1 MLLTRAVV
9 YCTSVGDL
17 PVHQGCWFNIFSVSC
32 KDGIGYM
39 QLIATMYDC
48 YFRIQLWCPS
58 LWISKKVY
66 LGALSWSLMATVADY
81 KYSATIYSYW
91 ISCSCRIWCC
101 KPENIFLELS
111 NSSPSLDRA
120 PEGAPPDL
128 VVFSKSVGVL
138 IGNDCYASSPSVQA
152 CKQTIWSIRSWS
164 NRRSHLTLKPFHH
177 QLNNLYKKTLTNHGC
192 ICGWIVI

>member
-1 MLLTRAVV
+1 MLTVCYFFLSTLHVIQFSGVLAWPFSALLSTTLQNVLLTRAVV

-17 PVHQGCWFNIFSVSC
+17 PVDQGCWFNIFSVSC

-39 QLIATMYDC
+39 QLIATMYGC
-48 YFRIQLWCPS
+48 YFRIQLLCPS

-66 LGALSWSLMATVADY
+66 LGALSWSLMATVADD
-81 KYSATIYSYW
+81 KYSATIYYYW

-120 PEGAPPDL
+120 PKGAPPDL
-128 VVFSKSVGVL
+128 VRVNV
-138 IGNDCYASSPSVQA
+138 
-152 CKQTIWSIRSWS
+152 
-164 NRRSHLTLKPFHH
+164 NRCL
-177 QLNNLYKKTLTNHGC
+177 
-192 ICGWIVI
+192 V